1 MPLRIKTL
9 RADLQVDLIEQ
20 VKSASPSFFERL
32 VVDLLLAMGYGGSR
46 QDAGRAIGKSGDGGI
61 DGIIKED
68 KLGLDVIY
76 IQAKRWRARVGRP
89 EVQKFAGAL
98 QGHRASKGVFI
109 TTSSFTREAEEYANA
124 INTKLILI
132 NGAVA
137 HRVDDRPQR
146 RRCHD
151 WDLRTQE
158 GRRRLLRRRVASP
171 NLHIFASTRPQN
183 PGDTHEESAA
193 AIAALALACAFGAAT
208 QAQTWPSKPI
218 KIVVNF
224 PPGGAADQIARSVAA
239 PLQTAL
245 GQTVVV
251 ENRAGS
257 GGNIGGDA
265 VAKSPPDGYTLLMS
279 SGGMVS
285 VNPHIYARMPF
296 DPAKDLVPV
305 AAAARVL
312 VFLVVR
318 TRKPVE
324 GLQGLPRRPEGH
336 PGQRSFGSPGNGSS
350 PHLATEMMKAQ
361 TGTFAVHVPYRGAAP
376 ALTDLLGGQ
385 LDFLFDPGIAIPHVR
400 SGKLRMIAVG
410 SPQRSPLFPDVPT
423 LDELGLKGFDAD
435 TVFGFYAPAG
445 TPEAVITRLN
455 TEINRIL
462 ATPALKER
470 ITALGGV
477 PAPMSPA
484 EFAAKA
490 AEDSK
495 RFGAIIRNARSS
507 ATEAPRCR
515 ACSTCSRRST

>member
-1 MPLRIKTL
+1 MNK
-9 RADLQVDLIEQ
+9 
-20 VKSASPSFFERL
+20 
-32 VVDLLLAMGYGGSR
+32 
-46 QDAGRAIGKSGDGGI
+46 
-61 DGIIKED
+61 
-68 KLGLDVIY
+68 
-76 IQAKRWRARVGRP
+76 
-89 EVQKFAGAL
+89 
-98 QGHRASKGVFI
+98 
-109 TTSSFTREAEEYANA
+109 
-124 INTKLILI
+124 
-132 NGAVA
+132 
-137 HRVDDRPQR
+137 
-146 RRCHD
+146 
-151 WDLRTQE
+151 
-158 GRRRLLRRRVASP
+158 LLRFGA
-171 NLHIFASTRPQN
+171 F
-183 PGDTHEESAA
+183 
-193 AIAALALACAFGAAT
+193 ALACVLAPAA
-208 QAQTWPSKPI
+208 QAQAWPSKPL

-239 PLQTAL
+239 PLQTVL
-245 GQTVVV
+245 GQSVVV

-257 GGNIGGDA
+257 GGNIGGDV

-285 VNPHIYARMPF
+285 VNPHIYAKMPF

-312 VFLVVR
+312 VFLVLR
-318 TRKPVE
+318 TENPSKDFKAF
-324 GLQGLPRRPEGH
+324 LADLKAN

-361 TGTFAVHVPYRGAAP
+361 TGTYAVHVPYRGAAP

-385 LDFLFDPGIAIPHVR
+385 IDFLFDPGIAIPHVR

-435 TVFGFYAPAG
+435 TIFGFYAPAG
-445 TPEAVITRLN
+445 TPEAVVNKLN

-484 EFAAKA
+484 EFGAKA

-495 RFGAIIRNARSS
+495 RFGTIVRERKIIGD
-507 ATEAPRCR
+507 
-515 ACSTCSRRST
+515 